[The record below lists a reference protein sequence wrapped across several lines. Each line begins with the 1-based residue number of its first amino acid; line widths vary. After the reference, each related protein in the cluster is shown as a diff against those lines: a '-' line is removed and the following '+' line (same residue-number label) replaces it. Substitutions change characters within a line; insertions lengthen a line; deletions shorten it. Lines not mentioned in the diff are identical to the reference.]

1 MYLTL
6 PEEWISL
13 EEGSMERRFKV
24 RLGELLDD
32 AIVAPAVFRGVL
44 PRLEKFVE
52 PFAACLKQPEQ
63 QRHAQDYLMGLMSG
77 VERKN
82 IESIAY
88 LHDQDRQQLQ
98 KFIGQCPWDY
108 RPLSMELARQVGA
121 TLGEAD
127 GVLVFDPSAHPKKGN
142 ESVGVQ
148 RQWCGRLGKIDNCQ
162 VGIYMAYASRC
173 GHALVDERLFL
184 PEAWAK
190 DKKRRK
196 KCGVPKEVRFR
207 TRHDLALD
215 MLDEKR
221 SLLPHGW
228 VAGDDEMGRST
239 RFRRNLQERNER
251 YLLAVPSNTLVR
263 DLDATP
269 PPYQGRGR
277 HPQVP
282 FVRVDRWCAALAT
295 SDWTTIEVRPGA
307 KGPLTVEVVKARVQA
322 KTERR
327 RLGPEEMLV
336 VVRER
341 QQDGTIKHDYYL
353 SNATVET
360 PLIEFAQVTKAEH
373 RVEECLQ
380 RAKSE
385 AGLSH
390 YQVRTWMGWH
400 HHQILSMIATWFLT
414 EEERRGKK
422 MDASDHGAA
431 DSLGY
436 CVAVA

>member
-1 MYLTL
+1 
-6 PEEWISL
+6 
-13 EEGSMERRFKV
+13 MERRFKV
-24 RLGELLDD
+24 RLSELLND
-32 AIVAPAVFRGVL
+32 AVVARAVFRGAL
-44 PRLEKFVE
+44 PRLEKFVQ
-52 PFAACLKQPEQ
+52 PFAACLKEPEQ
-63 QRHAQDYLMGLMSG
+63 KQHVQDYVSGLVSG

-82 IESIAY
+82 VEAIAY
-88 LHDQDRQQLQ
+88 LHDQERQGLQ

-108 RPLSMELARQVGA
+108 RPLSMELARQVGT

-127 GVLVFDPSAHPKKGN
+127 GVLVFDPSAHPKKGDA
-142 ESVGVQ
+142 SVGVQ
-148 RQWCGRLGKIDNCQ
+148 RQWCGRLGKVDNCQ
-162 VGIYMAYASRC
+162 VGIYLAYASRL

-190 DKKRRK
+190 DKQRRK

-207 TRHDLALD
+207 TRHELALD
-215 MLDEKR
+215 MLDEKG
-221 SLLPHGW
+221 SLLPHRW

-239 RFRRNLQERNER
+239 RFRRSLQGRNER

-263 DLDATP
+263 DLAAAP
-269 PPYQGRGR
+269 PPYKGRGR

-282 FVRVDRWCAALAT
+282 FVRVDRWCAALPA
-295 SDWTTIEVRPGA
+295 SAWTTIEVRPGE
-307 KGPLTVEVVKARVQA
+307 KGPLTVELVKARVQA

-327 RLGPEEMLV
+327 RPGPEETLV

-341 QQDGTIKHDYYL
+341 QQDGALKHDYYL

-360 PLIEFAQVTKAEH
+360 PLAEFASVAKAEH
-373 RVEECLQ
+373 RIEECLQ

-390 YQVRTWMGWH
+390 YQVRTWNGWH

-414 EEERRGKK
+414 QEERRGKK
-422 MDASDHGAA
+422 MDPCDHSAA
-431 DSLGY
+431 DPLGHSGAVAY
-436 CVAVA
+436 GVAV